1 MKSYVSRVEVD
12 GIWSQVTADTD
23 EMDRRATA
31 TLHLYK
37 RGPRTPD
44 TVEKL
49 RQNSGE
55 RTSPLVERT
64 TV

>member
-12 GIWSQVTADTD
+12 GIWSQVTSDTE

-37 RGPRTPD
+37 RRPRTPD
-44 TVEKL
+44 TVEKWRQKTQAENL
-49 RQNSGE
+49 RFWA
-55 RTSPLVERT
+55 
-64 TV
+64 